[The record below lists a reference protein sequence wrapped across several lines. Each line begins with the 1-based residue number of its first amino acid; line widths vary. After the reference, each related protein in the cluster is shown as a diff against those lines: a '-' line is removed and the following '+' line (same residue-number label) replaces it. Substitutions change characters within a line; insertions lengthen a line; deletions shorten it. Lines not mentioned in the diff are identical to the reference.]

1 MKKLVSIILCLAMLL
16 SLCACGSKDEPKTH
30 EVDIGGYSV
39 EITSVDYI
47 LSEYLSK
54 DETIW
59 YQLDEDKGK
68 ASDVKKIFVINPD
81 GTLYYVDKV
90 SYTLG
95 ELEQMEDADI
105 AAMVKNEYRQSVIT
119 GALGVDPDNKN
130 ATYEYL
136 YHVLFWERLGD
147 IVNNPDA
154 DIYAYLANR
163 PGLAA
168 AVEDEKDCI
177 DAVYAVFRNLAED
190 IQNSEYGSDM
200 AYILDEALYSIINFA
215 SVEEV
220 CEVLKN
226 EYADL
231 SGVEYVLSKLEESY
245 SLMPVA
251 IEAVYS
257 NILSQV
263 ETMSGNVQPTQYK
276 MAITTDSTGNHTA
289 SMLFAYQL
297 ISTPSGTR
305 FDDFNLYYQYP
316 ITTSEGIT
324 TNCTTVVYDS
334 IYGGFSDD
342 GDLFYTRINTNAH
355 FMLDQIGECDLPIDV
370 KDIKTLFE

>member
-1 MKKLVSIILCLAMLL
+1 M
-16 SLCACGSKDEPKTH
+16 
-30 EVDIGGYSV
+30 
-39 EITSVDYI
+39 
-47 LSEYLSK
+47 
-54 DETIW
+54 
-59 YQLDEDKGK
+59 
-68 ASDVKKIFVINPD
+68 
-81 GTLYYVDKV
+81 

-105 AAMVKNEYRQSVIT
+105 AAMVKENYRQAVIK
-119 GALGVDPDNKN
+119 GAIGVDPDNKN

-147 IVNNPDA
+147 MVNNPDA
-154 DIYAYLANR
+154 DIYAYFANR

-200 AYILDEALYSIINFA
+200 AYILGEALYSIINFA

-231 SGVEYVLSKLEESY
+231 PGGEYVLSKLEESY

-297 ISTPSGTR
+297 ISTPSGR
-305 FDDFNLYYQYP
+305 EFDDFNLYYQYP
-316 ITTSEGIT
+316 VTTSEGIT

-355 FMLDQIGECDLPIDV
+355 FMLDQVGESDLPIDV